1 MLDIR
6 FLAYYLDFG
15 GKVVSKALLSQLF
28 PSLSELLCGGQSF
41 TEELFYSLLLLC
53 SHSLHATAFSSLY
66 DSFAPYL
73 AELQSHFLTL
83 LPFFFDQ
90 SWKVEFFC
98 FFSLRLPLLSCISSV
113 FNFSM
118 QPYLIPTVQQSLR
131 HFFPISLLFI
141 SIRRNCHL
149 LFPISSQAQCSSF
162 VLYFRLIVMLL
173 KRIEHCLFNG
183 FVSGKV
189 ILLFETKLFPQYG
202 RF

>member
-66 DSFAPYL
+66 NSFAPYL

-90 SWKVEFFC
+90 SWKVEFFVFSPLDC
-98 FFSLRLPLLSCISSV
+98 LSYLASPLFSTSACSPISFPLCSSRFVTSFPYHFSLSPFAAIAIFSFPSPRKHSAVLSYCI
-113 FNFSM
+113 
-118 QPYLIPTVQQSLR
+118 
-131 HFFPISLLFI
+131 
-141 SIRRNCHL
+141 
-149 LFPISSQAQCSSF
+149 
-162 VLYFRLIVMLL
+162 
-173 KRIEHCLFNG
+173 
-183 FVSGKV
+183 FVS
-189 ILLFETKLFPQYG
+189 L
-202 RF
+202 